1 MNELGIDDSTDTL
14 GRWMAHYIAELMHSA
29 ETAGPEDRPA
39 KLAQCAAA
47 ILEIWNH
54 RHQLPDGKRP
64 FQDFDG
70 IFRALESLDP
80 NPTTPR
86 YFSPARKDANTEGA
100 DARKW
105 LAAAKSVDD
114 AARMLIRY
122 CIARAAETASDD
134 SEGWISDAERSG
146 VGDGIDL
153 QIIRLINREQ
163 DLMDP
168 DALEAVAR
176 KAIEEKIQRL
186 DHLNEVTAVLNA
198 DLKRQLG
205 DTESPAAP

>member
-1 MNELGIDDSTDTL
+1 
-14 GRWMAHYIAELMHSA
+14 MAHYIAELMHSV

-64 FQDFDG
+64 FRDFDG
-70 IFRALESLDP
+70 IFRTLESLDP
-80 NPTTPR
+80 NSTTSR
-86 YFSPARKDANTEGA
+86 YFSPIRKDANTEGA
-100 DARKW
+100 ESEKW
-105 LAAAKSVDD
+105 LAAAKSVDG

-122 CIARAAETASDD
+122 CIARAAETASDE
-134 SEGWISDAERSG
+134 SEGWISNAESSG

-163 DLMDP
+163 NPMDP
-168 DALEAVAR
+168 DALEAMAR

-186 DHLNEVTAVLNA
+186 EHLNEVTAVLKA
-198 DLKRQLG
+198 DYKRQLG
-205 DTESPAAP
+205 DIESPAVP